1 MNPIKAMM
9 AKIKSVRLQL
19 SHFREIGGFEAAFRP
34 FGTDAYRS
42 DLVRSCIRTLAN
54 HTSKADPICTDKA
67 LEYLLRFRP
76 NQFMNGP
83 DFLRKVRSHYEL
95 YGTAFIII
103 FREGKKI
110 TGLYPMKF
118 MNIEALEDPAG
129 NIYVK
134 FITSKG
140 SYMFPWNDIIVLRKD
155 YAEHD
160 ISGDDQSAIL
170 NTLEMISLSNQSV
183 ANAVKSTANLRGILK
198 NTKNMLQP
206 EHLKEIKDQFVK
218 DYLDLETGDG
228 IGALDAYT
236 DFIPVNLDPK
246 MTSFSMMKEF
256 RENLFRYFGI
266 NDDILTSKADPEK
279 MQVFYESEI
288 EPFLIALSRE
298 ATSKIYSAR
307 EIVFGNEV
315 KFASSTIQF
324 MSMKDKLA
332 LKDFIDRGA
341 ITPNT
346 WNEIVGLPPV
356 EGGDKPIRRLDTAP
370 VDKVAQSVEK
380 EPKEEEKEDE

>member
-1 MNPIKAMM
+1 MNPITSLL
-9 AKIKSVRLQL
+9 AKIKNVRVRLTN
-19 SHFREIGGFEAAFRP
+19 FREMGGFTAVFRP
-34 FGTDAYRS
+34 FGTDAYKS
-42 DLVRSCIRTLAN
+42 DLVRACIRTLAN

-67 LEYLLRFRP
+67 LEYMLRYRP

-83 DFLRKVRSHYEL
+83 DFLRKIRSHYEL

-103 FREGKKI
+103 FREGRKI
-110 TGLYPMKF
+110 TGMYPMKCTS
-118 MNIEALEDPAG
+118 IEALEDPRG

-134 FITSKG
+134 FITARG
-140 SYMFPWNDIIVLRKD
+140 TYMFPWDDIIVLRKD

-160 ISGDDQSAIL
+160 ITGDDNTAIL

-198 NTKNMLQP
+198 NTKAMLDP
-206 EHLKEIKDQFVK
+206 EHLKQQKDQFVK

-228 IGALDAYT
+228 IGALDAYQEFVPT
-236 DFIPVNLDPK
+236 NLDPK

-256 RENLFRYFGI
+256 RENLFRYYGI
-266 NDDILTSKADPEK
+266 NDDIIMNKADPEK
-279 MQVFYESEI
+279 MQVFYEGEI

-307 EIVFGNEV
+307 EIVYGNEV

-346 WNEIVGLPPV
+346 WNDIVGLPHV

-370 VDKVAQSVEK
+370 VDKTAKSVK
-380 EPKEEEKEDE
+380 DEPKEEEEDE

>member
-9 AKIKSVRLQL
+9 AKIKGVRVRLSQ
-19 SHFREIGGFEAAFRP
+19 FREMGGFTAVFHR

-42 DLVRSCIRTLAN
+42 ELVRACIRTLAN

-67 LEYLLRFRP
+67 LEYMLRYRP
-76 NQFMNGP
+76 NQFMNGT

-95 YGTAFIII
+95 YGTAFVII
-103 FREGKKI
+103 FRDGKKI
-110 TGLYPMKF
+110 IGLYPLKCA
-118 MNIEALEDPAG
+118 NIEALEDPTG
-129 NIYVK
+129 NIYVR
-134 FITSKG
+134 FITARG
-140 SYMFPWNDIIVLRKD
+140 TYMFPWSDVIVLRKD

-160 ISGDDQSAIL
+160 ILGDDESTIL
-170 NTLEMISLSNQSV
+170 NTLEMINLSNQSV
-183 ANAVKSTANLRGILK
+183 ANAVKSTANLRGVLK
-198 NTKNMLQP
+198 TTKGMINP
-206 EHLKEIKDQFVK
+206 KDLKEIRDQFVK
-218 DYLDLETGDG
+218 DYMSIETGNG
-228 IGALDAYT
+228 IGALDST
-236 DFIPVNLDPK
+236 MDFVPTNLDPK
-246 MTSFSMMKEF
+246 ITSFSTMKEF
-256 RENLFRYFGI
+256 RENLFRYYGM

-279 MQVFYESEI
+279 MQVFYESQI
-288 EPFLIALSRE
+288 EPFLIAMSRE

-315 KFASSTIQF
+315 RFASSTIQF

-356 EGGDKPIRRLDTAP
+356 EGGDKPVRRLDTAP
-370 VDKVAQSVEK
+370 VDETAKSVK